1 MWPSHK
7 ITTTSFTSSQAEEDA
22 ILINCGRNFCNETLN
37 TASCVPIVLCMD
49 LPRQSSSVLH
59 RNTFVTLAAKPTS
72 SGYHCLDRTLLR
84 QRAPVFHTPNQQSS
98 LTSRLSWSGVA
109 RAKGRQYLS
118 PPERK
123 FEVDDELWS
132 VLDICSDQELEDVHK
147 ILFGKT
153 AV

>member
-1 MWPSHK
+1 M
-7 ITTTSFTSSQAEEDA
+7 
-22 ILINCGRNFCNETLN
+22 
-37 TASCVPIVLCMD
+37 LCMD
-49 LPRQSSSVLH
+49 LPGHSSSVLH
-59 RNTFVTLAAKPTS
+59 RNTTVTLAANPTL
-72 SGYHCLDRTLLR
+72 SGCRCLNRTHLR
-84 QRAPVFHTPNQQSS
+84 HREPVFHTPNQQSS
-98 LTSRLSWSGVA
+98 LSSRLSWSGVA
-109 RAKGRQYLS
+109 RARGKQYLS